1 MCSYYQCLCS
11 VSCLGESCTDVDDC
25 KGTAPSV
32 NCIGGTCKCA
42 VGYSATIEGVCLQ
55 GEYFTV
61 SLFGVETRFIV
72 TQIGLII
79 Q

>member
-1 MCSYYQCLCS
+1 MLEYNITASVNRCSFSKKSFARKCIYIDLCS

-42 VGYSATIEGVCLQ
+42 VGYSATNEGVCLQ
-55 GEYFTV
+55 GED
-61 SLFGVETRFIV
+61 
-72 TQIGLII
+72 
-79 Q
+79 